1 MLRLIYLLVIGFAKA
16 VYHIIH
22 MRRMAGNIDGYTEE
36 ERYAAV
42 RAVSLD
48 VTKYAFVELE
58 VRGKEHLPET
68 GGYILYANHQG
79 RYDPQGIIAAHERP
93 LSVVLDSKR
102 AKMLVLREMSELVGG
117 KPFVRGDLRQQAV
130 IGKEIV
136 KEIEETGK
144 RFMIFPE
151 GIYSDNKNTLQEFH
165 AGSFGFAKRAKCPII
180 PTALID
186 SYRVFG
192 ENSLRR
198 VRVTVSFLEP
208 IFYDEYKSL
217 TTAEIS
223 DRVKGKIQ
231 AEIQKRTENIKRRS

>member
-1 MLRLIYLLVIGFAKA
+1 MLRLIFLLTIGFVKA
-16 VYHIIH
+16 LYHIFH
-22 MRRMAGNIDGYTEE
+22 MRRMAKSFESYTEE
-36 ERYAAV
+36 ERYSAV

-48 VTKYAFVELE
+48 VTNYSRVELTVKGE
-58 VRGKEHLPET
+58 ELLPEN

-79 RYDPQGIIAAHERP
+79 RYDPQGIIAAHKKP

-102 AKMLVLREMSELVGG
+102 AKMLVLREMSALVGG

-136 KEIEETGK
+136 KEIVETKK
-144 RFMIFPE
+144 RFMLFPE

-165 AGSFGFAKRAKCPII
+165 AGSFGFAKRAKCPIV

-186 SYRVFG
+186 SYKVFG
-192 ENSLRR
+192 ENSLKR

-208 IFYDEYKSL
+208 IYYDDYKDL

-223 DRVKGKIQ
+223 ELVKNMIQ
-231 AEIQKRTENIKRRS
+231 A